1 MGGAQLTAM
10 FILAAAFILDLLI
23 GDPRWIPHP
32 VIGMCKAIKRLE
44 AWIRRSFRPE
54 SLKRAG
60 ILLPVLV
67 AGGSFVLTWLLLL
80 LLGWIHPWLAWAAE
94 ALLIA
99 TTIAVKGLKD
109 AGLEV
114 YRHLKQGDL
123 AAARSSLGMI
133 VGRETSHLDEPEI
146 VRGTVE
152 TVAENIVDAVI
163 SPLLYALIGGAPLA
177 MAYRAVNTLDSM
189 VGYKNDKYIHLGWAS
204 ARLDDIANWIPA
216 RLTAVLLTLSALM
229 LGLDYRS
236 AIRMVRRDARKHPS
250 PNSGFPESATAGA
263 LGIRLGGTNV
273 YHGVSSFR
281 AYMGD
286 ANRPMEAQDIR
297 LTNRLL
303 FTVSAMFVILALLA
317 IWGFGGALW
326 I

>member
-1 MGGAQLTAM
+1 MGGAQLTAIL
-10 FILAAAFILDLLI
+10 ILAAAFVIDLLI

-32 VIGMCKAIKRLE
+32 VIGMGKAIKRLE
-44 AWIRRSFRPE
+44 AWIRRRFRPE
-54 SLKRAG
+54 SLKKAG

-67 AGGSFVLTWLLLL
+67 AGGSFILTWLLLL
-80 LLGWIHPWLAWAAE
+80 LLGWIHPWLAWSAE
-94 ALLIA
+94 AVLIA

-114 YRHLKQGDL
+114 YRHLVQGDL
-123 AAARSSLGMI
+123 PAARSGLGMI
-133 VGRETSHLDEPEI
+133 VGRETAHLDEPEV

-216 RLTAVLLTLSALM
+216 RLTALLLMLSALL

-236 AIRMVRRDARKHPS
+236 AFRMVRRDARKHPS
-250 PNSGFPESATAGA
+250 PNSGFPESAVAGA

-286 ANRPMEAQDIR
+286 AKRPMEARDIR

-303 FTVSAMFVILALLA
+303 YTVSVMFVVLSLLA
-317 IWGFGGALW
+317 IWGAGGTLW
-326 I
+326 T

>member
-1 MGGAQLTAM
+1 MGGTQLTAIL
-10 FILAAAFILDLLI
+10 ILAAAFVIDLLI

-32 VIGMCKAIKRLE
+32 VIGMGKVIKRLE
-44 AWIRRSFRPE
+44 AWIRRRFRPE
-54 SLKRAG
+54 SLKKAG
-60 ILLPVLV
+60 VLLPVLV
-67 AGGSFVLTWLLLL
+67 AGGSFILTWLLLL
-80 LLGWIHPWLAWAAE
+80 LLGWIHPWLAWGTE
-94 ALLIA
+94 AVLIA

-114 YRHLKQGDL
+114 YRHLVQGDL
-123 AAARSSLGMI
+123 PAARRGLGMI
-133 VGRETSHLDEPEI
+133 VGRETAHLDEPEV

-216 RLTAVLLTLSALM
+216 RLTALLLMLSALL

-236 AIRMVRRDARKHPS
+236 AFRMVRRDARKHPS
-250 PNSGFPESATAGA
+250 PNSGFPESAVAGA

-281 AYMGD
+281 AHMGD
-286 ANRPMEAQDIR
+286 AKRPMEARDIR

-303 FTVSAMFVILALLA
+303 YTVSVMFVVLSLLA
-317 IWGFGGALW
+317 IWGAGGTLW
-326 I
+326 T